1 MKKVKVLVPFTDRV
15 TKKAYVKDAEVT
27 MSDERI
33 AEVKA
38 FDVNLIEVIGEVKK
52 PRKKQ

>member
-1 MKKVKVLVPFTDRV
+1 MLKVRILVPFTDKV
-15 TKKAYVKDAEVT
+15 TEKAYVKDAEVS
-27 MSDERI
+27 MSEERV

-52 PRKKQ
+52 PRKKE